1 MGTSHIYSSENSPQ
15 SNLWLMVEGVAHRAR
30 HVTRCNV
37 LVESWSRDVPLSN
50 LAVAVG
56 ITRRIFSSSENSSQG
71 NRVCFSD
78 RGNSGPVSDTKRKRI
93 PLHIL
98 LTPAMNVSRCLN
110 SDPHSW
116 SHSSQKISCGFMSGL
131 NDAVANR
138 LRDNGRRGPCVGR
151 KTTPPSTDR
160 GGGKGRRVS
169 FSFVDCFSLPFSF
182 FFTSKFVGPC
192 RFYRRRHR
200 VRILRDEKR

>member
-1 MGTSHIYSSENSPQ
+1 M
-15 SNLWLMVEGVAHRAR
+15 
-30 HVTRCNV
+30 
-37 LVESWSRDVPLSN
+37 
-50 LAVAVG
+50 
-56 ITRRIFSSSENSSQG
+56 
-71 NRVCFSD
+71 
-78 RGNSGPVSDTKRKRI
+78 
-93 PLHIL
+93 HIL

-160 GGGKGRRVS
+160 GGGKARLLLLRRLF
-169 FSFVDCFSLPFSF
+169 FSSF
-182 FFTSKFVGPC
+182 FFLFYLQVRWSMPLLSTETPCAYSRRWETVVDDGKDLPDVKGRKKTPGTRGWYAANLSVSRWTKRDLVSTSCLGCCNLPS
-192 RFYRRRHR
+192 R
-200 VRILRDEKR
+200 VSVVECV

>member
-1 MGTSHIYSSENSPQ
+1 M
-15 SNLWLMVEGVAHRAR
+15 
-30 HVTRCNV
+30 
-37 LVESWSRDVPLSN
+37 
-50 LAVAVG
+50 
-56 ITRRIFSSSENSSQG
+56 
-71 NRVCFSD
+71 
-78 RGNSGPVSDTKRKRI
+78 
-93 PLHIL
+93 HIL

-116 SHSSQKISCGFMSGL
+116 NHSSQKISCGFMSGL

-200 VRILRDEKR
+200 VRILGETVVDDGKDLPDVKGRKKTPGTRGWYAANLSVSRWTKRDLVSTSCLGCCNLPSRDSVVECV